1 MANPLRGEASFEVEG
16 KPYRV
21 KFDWN
26 AAAEYEDATG
36 RALSDAL
43 LDVAK
48 QRLSAKSLRAF
59 LWAGLQANH
68 PEVAIRDAGDIL
80 AKIGR
85 KEAQRVMGVAMRY
98 YFPEL
103 EEGKDPDPLKPAAAV
118 APPAA

>member
-1 MANPLRGEASFEVEG
+1 VANPLRGEASFEVEG
-16 KPYRV
+16 KPYRIH
-21 KFDWN
+21 FTWN
-26 AAAEYEDATG
+26 AAAEYEDVTG

-59 LWAGLQANH
+59 LWAGLQEH
-68 PEVAIRDAGDIL
+68 HSEVTLRDAGDLL
-80 AKIGR
+80 AKVGR

-103 EEGKDPDPLKPAAAV
+103 EEGKDPDPPKPAAA
-118 APPAA
+118 